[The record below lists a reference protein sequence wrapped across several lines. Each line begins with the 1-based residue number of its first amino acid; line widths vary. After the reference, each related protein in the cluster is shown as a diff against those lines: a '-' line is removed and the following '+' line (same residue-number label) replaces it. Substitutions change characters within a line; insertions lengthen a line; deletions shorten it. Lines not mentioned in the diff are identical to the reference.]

1 MGSNNPSFIGF
12 EIPFPPSV
20 NHMYAQVGTRKVLTK
35 EYRAFIQEVGLM
47 WKVAKPKN
55 WSKDGRFGLI
65 VELTYNNKRRNDVDN
80 RVKATQDAL
89 TRAGVWLDDSQVDAA
104 LAERMENVEGGKL
117 RAAVWIFR
125 RNSARAKWSNLIR
138 QAYGRGEY

>member
-1 MGSNNPSFIGF
+1 
-12 EIPFPPSV
+12 
-20 NHMYAQVGTRKVLTK
+20 
-35 EYRAFIQEVGLM
+35 M

-104 LAERMENVEGGKL
+104 LAERMENCEGGKL
-117 RAAVWIFR
+117 RASVWIFR
-125 RNSARAKWSNLIR
+125 RNTARAKWSNLIR
-138 QAYGRGEY
+138 QAYGRPE